1 MTPAE
6 GRDPSRPRPANA
18 ALPRVLG
25 TGSAAA
31 VMVGLIVGSGIFRVP
46 SAVAGQVESVGAIA
60 LLWAL
65 GGVIALC
72 GSLTIAELACLY
84 PEAGGV
90 YVFLRQAYG
99 PLAAF
104 LYGWTRLLLLVPA
117 SIGAIALIFGSYAG
131 AFFHLG
137 PSGERWIAA
146 ALIVVLAALN
156 YRSLVWG
163 AGLVNVVTLAKVT
176 ALATVAV
183 TAFAFG
189 SPERGAFAEPLA
201 FAPATWPGF
210 GLALVTVMWAYSGWS
225 SVVALAGEVKHP
237 ERTLPR
243 ALVGGIVLVILVYL
257 ATNGAYL
264 YLLSVKEI
272 ANSPMV
278 ASDAATRV
286 FGSWGSRIVAALVV
300 LSTFGAVQAALMF
313 NPRIFYAMASDGLLF
328 GPVGHVH
335 PRFLTPHIA
344 TVFTAG
350 LGIAYLSLRSFEQ
363 LAQAFILGVWPF
375 HILMVWAVFRLRRL
389 RPDLPRPFRT
399 PGYPVVPAAFLV
411 ASGAMILNAFIQ
423 QTGLT
428 LFGFGLILAG
438 VPVFLLIQRRTGR
451 RSTS

>member
-1 MTPAE
+1 
-6 GRDPSRPRPANA
+6 
-18 ALPRVLG
+18 
-25 TGSAAA
+25 
-31 VMVGLIVGSGIFRVP
+31 MVGLIVGSGIFRVP

-72 GSLTIAELACLY
+72 GSLTVAELACLY
-84 PEAGGV
+84 PEAGGE

-131 AFFHLG
+131 AFLHLG
-137 PSGERWIAA
+137 PSGERGIAV

-163 AGLVNVVTLAKVT
+163 AGLVNVVTLAKVV
-176 ALATVAV
+176 ALAAVAV
-183 TAFAFG
+183 TAFVFG

-201 FAPATWPGF
+201 FVPATWPGF

-225 SVVALAGEVKHP
+225 SVAALAGEVKHP
-237 ERTLPR
+237 ERALPR
-243 ALVGGIVLVILVYL
+243 ALVGGIVLVIVVYL

-264 YLLSVKEI
+264 YLLSVNEI
-272 ANSPMV
+272 AISPLV

-286 FGSWGSRIVAALVV
+286 FGAWGSRIVAGLVA

-335 PRFLTPHIA
+335 QRFLTPHIA

-350 LGIAYLSLRSFEQ
+350 LGIGYLSLRSFEQ

-375 HILMVWAVFRLRRL
+375 HILMIWAVFRLRRL

-423 QTGLT
+423 QTALT
-428 LFGFGLILAG
+428 LFGFALILAG

>member
-1 MTPAE
+1 
-6 GRDPSRPRPANA
+6 
-18 ALPRVLG
+18 
-25 TGSAAA
+25 
-31 VMVGLIVGSGIFRVP
+31 MVGLIVGSGIFRVP

-72 GSLTIAELACLY
+72 GSLTVAELACLY
-84 PEAGGV
+84 PEAGGE

-131 AFFHLG
+131 AFLHLG
-137 PSGERWIAA
+137 PSGERGIAV

-163 AGLVNVVTLAKVT
+163 AGLVNVVTLAKVV
-176 ALATVAV
+176 ALAAVAV
-183 TAFAFG
+183 TAFIFG
-189 SPERGAFAEPLA
+189 SPARGAFAEPLA

-243 ALVGGIVLVILVYL
+243 ALVGGIALVIVVYL

-272 ANSPMV
+272 ANSPLV

-335 PRFLTPHIA
+335 QRFLTPHVA
-344 TVFTAG
+344 TVFTAV

-411 ASGAMILNAFIQ
+411 ASGAMVLNAFIQ
-423 QTGLT
+423 QTALT
-428 LFGFGLILAG
+428 LFGFALILAG

>member
-1 MTPAE
+1 
-6 GRDPSRPRPANA
+6 
-18 ALPRVLG
+18 
-25 TGSAAA
+25 
-31 VMVGLIVGSGIFRVP
+31 MVGLIVGSGIFRVP

-104 LYGWTRLLLLVPA
+104 LYGWTRLFLLVPA

-131 AFFHLG
+131 AFLHLG
-137 PSGERWIAA
+137 PSGERPIAA
-146 ALIVVLAALN
+146 ALIVALAALN

-163 AGLVNVVTLAKVT
+163 AGLVNVVTLAKVA

-183 TAFAFG
+183 TAFIFG

-243 ALVGGIVLVILVYL
+243 ALAGGIVLVIVVYL

-264 YLLSVKEI
+264 YLLSVTEI
-272 ANSPMV
+272 ANSPQV

-286 FGSWGSRIVAALVV
+286 FGAWGSRIVAVLVA

-335 PRFLTPHIA
+335 QRFLTPHVA
-344 TVFTAG
+344 TVFTAV

-411 ASGAMILNAFIQ
+411 ASGAMVLNAFIQ
-423 QTGLT
+423 QTALT
-428 LFGFGLILAG
+428 LFGFALILAG

-451 RSTS
+451 GSTF